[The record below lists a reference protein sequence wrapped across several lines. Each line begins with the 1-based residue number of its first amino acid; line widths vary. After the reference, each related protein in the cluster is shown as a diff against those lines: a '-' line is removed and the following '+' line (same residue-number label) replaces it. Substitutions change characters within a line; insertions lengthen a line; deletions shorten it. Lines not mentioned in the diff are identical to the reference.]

1 MDAALAL
8 VGHRPEVAVALREL
22 GLTALRVPE
31 DNLTNVLD
39 ALRTLRFVGA
49 LVAPHKEEAV
59 FGAVQPDALARRQG
73 RVDAIALAG
82 STYGTH
88 TLEEALVRLVD
99 DSRYAV
105 RGARLLLLGRD
116 APLRAALSL
125 ARLGPSMLTI
135 ATDDLPEAQR
145 DLALLPAGTNAYAVS
160 TRDTSFGGYAERA
173 DLVVLT
179 NGSLPRGV
187 LQPYHTL
194 LDLTGEAWSEATR
207 AGVPV
212 LPATSL
218 SALRLAAQ
226 LEHATGQKFKPEALA
241 GVAQVLM

>member
-8 VGHRPEVAVALREL
+8 IGHRPEVAVALREL

-31 DNLTNVLD
+31 DNLSGVVE

-59 FGAVQPDALARRQG
+59 FGVVQPDALARRQA
-73 RVDAIALAG
+73 RVDAVALAG
-82 STYGTH
+82 TTYGTH

-105 RGARLLLLGRD
+105 RGARVLLLGRD

-125 ARLGPSMLTI
+125 ARLGPSTLTI

-145 DLALLPAGTNAYAVS
+145 DLTLLPAGTKAYAVS
-160 TRDTSFGGYAERA
+160 TRDGAFVSYAERA

-194 LDLTGEAWSEATR
+194 LDLTGEAWNDAAR

-212 LPATSL
+212 LPAGNL
-218 SALRLAAQ
+218 AALRLAAQ
-226 LEHATGQKFKPEALA
+226 LEHATGQKFKPEALL
-241 GVAQVLM
+241 GVSQTLT